1 MLCREKGEDTL
12 ARLSEGLRPCL
23 VWFIQTA
30 KRIRINN
37 SRTCNDDESAD
48 KKASEFHK
56 QQAQPVEQKRSFP
69 EYLYRFRY
77 W

>member
-1 MLCREKGEDTL
+1 MLCREKGEDTS